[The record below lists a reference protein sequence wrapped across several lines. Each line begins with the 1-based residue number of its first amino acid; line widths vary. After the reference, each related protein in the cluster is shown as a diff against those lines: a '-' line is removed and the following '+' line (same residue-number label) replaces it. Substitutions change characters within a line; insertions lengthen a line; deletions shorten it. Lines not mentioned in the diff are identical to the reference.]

1 MKRYPY
7 IICLFFSLV
16 LVLGFKGIKP
26 FFDSETETESF
37 MEAGEEPGW
46 TEAALPEKESGTEEE
61 PVSSPDTVREDGAAS
76 EAAEGLDTDEGEDA
90 EVLPEETSAEDG
102 SKEETLE
109 DGGEETPVN
118 PENQVSPGPEL
129 FADAL
134 FIGDSRTVG
143 LMEYGNLGDAL
154 VFANTGMNV
163 FEVGKA
169 QIKTSA
175 GKKQTLDE
183 VLSEQQFGKIYIMLG
198 LNELGYP
205 PQSIVKKYRSVLEE
219 IKEKQPS
226 ALIFLQANLHV
237 SAKRSSSS
245 DVYNNDKINQ
255 LNREI
260 EAMADNS
267 RTFYL
272 DINPMFDDGAGNLDA
287 SYTADDAHVL
297 GKYYDDWTGWLM
309 EQTAAVL
316 NGFF

>member
-7 IICLFFSLV
+7 IICLFCSLV

-26 FFDSETETESF
+26 FFHNEAGTETFLETEETSGQ
-37 MEAGEEPGW
+37 A
-46 TEAALPEKESGTEEE
+46 EAALPKEEE
-61 PVSSPDTVREDGAAS
+61 SAALEAGGGTAANDEGSTDEEMAGES
-76 EAAEGLDTDEGEDA
+76 ESAEGM
-90 EVLPEETSAEDG
+90 PEETPAGEEG
-102 SKEETLE
+102 SMEETLE
-109 DGGEETPVN
+109 DEEAKTAVS

-169 QIKTSA
+169 QVKTSA

-237 SAKRSSSS
+237 SAKRSASS
-245 DVYNNDKINQ
+245 DIYNNGKIDQ
-255 LNREI
+255 LNHEI
-260 EAMADNS
+260 EAMTDNS
-267 RTFYL
+267 RVFYL

>member
-7 IICLFFSLV
+7 IICLFCSLV

-26 FFDSETETESF
+26 FFHNEAGTEAFLETEETSGQ
-37 MEAGEEPGW
+37 A
-46 TEAALPEKESGTEEE
+46 EAALPKEEE
-61 PVSSPDTVREDGAAS
+61 SAALEAGGGTAANDEGSTDEEMAGES
-76 EAAEGLDTDEGEDA
+76 ESAEGM
-90 EVLPEETSAEDG
+90 PEETPA
-102 SKEETLE
+102 
-109 DGGEETPVN
+109 GEEGKTAVS

-169 QIKTSA
+169 QVKTSA

-226 ALIFLQANLHV
+226 AWTLTPCLMTGQ
-237 SAKRSSSS
+237 
-245 DVYNNDKINQ
+245 
-255 LNREI
+255 EI
-260 EAMADNS
+260 WMPAIRQMMLMCWENTMM
-267 RTFYL
+267 TG
-272 DINPMFDDGAGNLDA
+272 PDG
-287 SYTADDAHVL
+287 
-297 GKYYDDWTGWLM
+297 
-309 EQTAAVL
+309 
-316 NGFF
+316 